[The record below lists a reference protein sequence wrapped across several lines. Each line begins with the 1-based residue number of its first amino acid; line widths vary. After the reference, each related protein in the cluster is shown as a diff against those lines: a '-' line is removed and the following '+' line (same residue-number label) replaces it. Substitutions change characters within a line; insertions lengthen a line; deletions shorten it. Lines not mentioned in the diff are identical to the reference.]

1 MEFAIRQ
8 TVDLGCENPVL
19 RYAQPLEYGD
29 SCAHRWIVTV
39 ERDGAAADLSAMS
52 AKCYV
57 TRAAGDAERAQGVTS
72 VTLPLETAIDAQSG
86 TVSCVFQEGC
96 YGGVGAFAAIMRLS
110 DASGATVTAAKL
122 TARLDRS
129 TSDAVYDPE
138 GLVPSLDALLAQIET
153 IEAATEAANTA
164 AANANAKAADAD
176 TATVNANR
184 ATGNANAGADGANKA
199 AAKINGMTI
208 DASGLSAGASPTA
221 VLSEV
226 DGHYHIA
233 LGIPRGATGA
243 TPQISVQV
251 QTGEAGSEAQVSVSG
266 TAENPVIHLTIPR
279 GDVGDI
285 GTLTINGKAPDSN
298 GAVTLTMSDIDGLAD
313 AIENAGGVKT
323 VSGVSPDTEGNVSLK
338 AENVGALPSGATAAD
353 SSKLGG
359 QLPAFYATAED
370 IAPLLYNN
378 AGAHNAIYRGKDL
391 GTAVTDAQWAAIAAG
406 TFEDLYIGDYWT
418 IGGVTYRIAAFDY
431 YLLAGGT
438 DTTTHHV
445 TLVPDGSMYTH
456 VMNDSGGTTGGYV
469 GSKMYTTGLADAK
482 TTINNAFGSAHIL
495 THRQYLCNAVSDGK
509 PSGASWYDSTVEL
522 LTEQNVYGGKV
533 FGAVN
538 NGSTVPALYTVDKSQ
553 YPLFAFRPDLI
564 SNRTTFWLRDVVSNS
579 HFTHVNS
586 LGEARYTIVTYSL
599 GVRPAFSIC

>member
-72 VTLPLETAIDAQSG
+72 VTLPLETAIDAQGG
-86 TVSCVFQEGC
+86 TISCVFQEGC

-164 AANANAKAADAD
+164 AANANAKAAAAN
-176 TATVNANR
+176 TATGNANT
-184 ATGNANAGADGANKA
+184 ATGNANAGADNANKA

-221 VLSEV
+221 ALSEV

-233 LGIPRGATGA
+233 LGIPRGDTGA

-285 GTLTINGKAPDSN
+285 GTLKINGKSPDAS
-298 GAVTLTMSDIDGLAD
+298 GAVTLTPEDLEAAAAEEVNQLKSDIDLRLKYSLIMFGNSIPLGASTITPQSIPANAPTSGKILSITYYSSFDNVFFAWNPQGITEKGAD
-313 AIENAGGVKT
+313 PQSIR
-323 VSGVSPDTEGNVSLK
+323 SYIYNV
-338 AENVGALPSGATAAD
+338 
-353 SSKLGG
+353 
-359 QLPAFYATAED
+359 
-370 IAPLLYNN
+370 NN
-378 AGAHNAIYRGKDL
+378 LRNSEVYGAIYGL
-391 GTAVTDAQWAAIAAG
+391 LLWTDNI
-406 TFEDLYIGDYWT
+406 
-418 IGGVTYRIAAFDY
+418 
-431 YLLAGGT
+431 
-438 DTTTHHV
+438 
-445 TLVPDGSMYTH
+445 
-456 VMNDSGGTTGGYV
+456 
-469 GSKMYTTGLADAK
+469 
-482 TTINNAFGSAHIL
+482 
-495 THRQYLCNAVSDGK
+495 
-509 PSGASWYDSTVEL
+509 
-522 LTEQNVYGGKV
+522 
-533 FGAVN
+533 
-538 NGSTVPALYTVDKSQ
+538 
-553 YPLFAFRPDLI
+553 
-564 SNRTTFWLRDVVSNS
+564 
-579 HFTHVNS
+579 
-586 LGEARYTIVTYSL
+586 
-599 GVRPAFSIC
+599 